1 MARRDT
7 TALIKRLKKRLN
19 EAKRKAPLEKLP
31 EVLEEEALG
40 ILPVEAELE
49 FEAEEVNA

>member
-19 EAKRKAPLEKLP
+19 RARKALKYDDPLTA
-31 EVLEEEALG
+31 LEEIDYALLD
-40 ILPVEAELE
+40 IEAELE
-49 FEAEEVNA
+49 AEAK